1 MKRLLTLP
9 ILILSL
15 FLGGVAIPTADAF
28 DVNDPPAEV
37 VATWEGAHHFLPGSA
52 TLSGTMEQ
60 VSFDQK
66 GPMEPG
72 KRIARDYL
80 KPGVKIP
87 AVIYLHNCSGSQH
100 VNGWAEFFSEFGF
113 AFFAPNSF
121 LRPGRKIYCGRGISR
136 TIDYRMKMRTR
147 EALYALHQVK
157 KLPWIDQKRLILM
170 GFSEGAF
177 AASGFHYDGFI
188 AHILLATACRFTHG
202 FSKFSG
208 SPLAPSGVAVL
219 NIVGK
224 EDRFYGRGCNIR
236 RDNGGSK
243 KIQLEYAGTD
253 RSVGKGHII
262 TSDHPE
268 AVAAILKFLEACCGI
283 APPKNAGEGLDV
295 STEVMKL
302 LKEFDSMATFFA
314 QMRADDAASKGD
326 GKGRQFW
333 LNVLEE
339 LEKLRN

>member
-1 MKRLLTLP
+1 MKRLFTLP
-9 ILILSL
+9 VLILSL
-15 FLGGVAIPTADAF
+15 FLGGLAIPTADAF
-28 DVNDPPAEV
+28 DVNDPPPEV
-37 VATWEGAHHFLPGSA
+37 VATWEGGHHFLPGSA
-52 TLSGTMEQ
+52 TLSGAMEQ
-60 VSFDQK
+60 VSFGQK

-80 KPGVKIP
+80 KTGVKIP
-87 AVIYLHNCSGSQH
+87 AVIYLHSCFAPGYHKWSGTFLD
-100 VNGWAEFFSEFGF
+100 WGF

-121 LRPGRKIYCGRGISR
+121 LRPGRKIYCGPGIR
-136 TIDYRMKMRTR
+136 DTIDFRMKMRTH

-177 AASGFHYDGFI
+177 AASAFHYDGFI
-188 AHILLATACRFTHG
+188 AHILLATDCRFTHG
-202 FSKFSG
+202 FSKSPG
-208 SPLAPSGVAVL
+208 SPSAPSGVAVL

-224 EDRFYGRGCNIR
+224 KDRWYGTGCNIR

-243 KIQLEYAGTD
+243 SIQLEHAGRD
-253 RSVGKGHII
+253 DSVGKGHII
-262 TSDHPE
+262 TSEHPE
-268 AVAAILKFLEACCGI
+268 AVAAISKFLEACCGI

-326 GKGRQFW
+326 EKGKKFW

-339 LEKLRN
+339 LEKLDN

>member
-9 ILILSL
+9 VLILSL
-15 FLGGVAIPTADAF
+15 FLGGLAIPTADAF
-28 DVNDPPAEV
+28 DVNDPPPEV

-52 TLSGTMEQ
+52 TLSGAMEQ
-60 VSFDQK
+60 VSFGQK

-177 AASGFHYDGFI
+177 AASEFHYDGFI
-188 AHILLATACRFTHG
+188 AHILFATDCRFTHG
-202 FSKFSG
+202 FSKSRG
-208 SPLAPSGVAVL
+208 RPLAPSGVAVL
-219 NIVGK
+219 NIVGFK
-224 EDRFYGRGCNIR
+224 DWYGLGCNIR

-243 KIQLEYAGTD
+243 LIQLENT
-253 RSVGKGHII
+253 GHSFDSEH
-262 TSDHPE
+262 TE